1 MKKNL
6 TILFLF
12 SFCVI
17 YSQLSPEVNKLVNQL
32 SRSEKVEYKN
42 IDVDGH
48 ESSVYK
54 LFDSI
59 QKISTNDEIEYLVFN
74 GSTVIK
80 SYFSG
85 SFVRAKHKKL
95 EALFSEFI
103 KKDDTIHIKTGC
115 TGFETTLANNLYQEI
130 YNLPHAIK
138 TREEC
143 KKLLKKEAY
152 QDPYLISELSD
163 LANSYSN
170 WNMKDAQELILK
182 FDKIA
187 LDKSN
192 SNIGVVEYICL
203 INQYNEKKLPHIKDF
218 YYFKQ
223 KYNSKIIADYIA
235 FCTQ

>member
-1 MKKNL
+1 M
-6 TILFLF
+6 
-12 SFCVI
+12 
-17 YSQLSPEVNKLVNQL
+17 
-32 SRSEKVEYKN
+32 
-42 IDVDGH
+42 
-48 ESSVYK
+48 
-54 LFDSI
+54 
-59 QKISTNDEIEYLVFN
+59 
-74 GSTVIK
+74 
-80 SYFSG
+80 
-85 SFVRAKHKKL
+85 RAKHKKL

-143 KKLLKKEAY
+143 KKLLQKEAY

-182 FDKIA
+182 FEKIA

-192 SNIGVVEYICL
+192 SNIGIVEYICL